1 MLNKLTRKRNK
12 ELGLAELIA
21 IALGGMV
28 GGGIFSILGV
38 SVQHIGN
45 ATPVAIL
52 IGGIIASFA
61 AYSYVKL
68 ALLYKD
74 EGATYSFYKKTF
86 PKSSFAAS
94 IIGWLIVFGY
104 ISTLAL
110 YAFTFSSYLCSILP
124 FAKSFWLTK
133 AVAGA
138 IIFLFAAINIVSV
151 KGMGK
156 LEDWMVYT
164 KLAILIIISALL
176 SSKGHL
182 DNFTPI
188 FDSHSSLLDILI
200 ISSVTF
206 VAYEGFQLVINAYD
220 EMENPQKNIPKAI
233 YTSIIIATL
242 LYIVLAVGAL
252 STIPKEAIIKDKEYA
267 LAAGA
272 KVLLGNF
279 GTFIVV
285 FGALLATSSAISG
298 TLFGASRLMAVVATD
313 GYLPKKLATRR
324 KVHIP
329 AYAIITMSLFSFA
342 LILSGGLQIIL
353 EFGSITF
360 IIVSFLMA
368 YANFKMRAKTN
379 TRIFPAVVAML
390 GLLMAGILIFYFEL
404 KESPWQLLY
413 IMGMYVVLIIGAYI
427 YARKKAA
434 LLAK

>member
-1 MLNKLTRKRNK
+1 
-12 ELGLAELIA
+12 
-21 IALGGMV
+21 
-28 GGGIFSILGV
+28 
-38 SVQHIGN
+38 
-45 ATPVAIL
+45 
-52 IGGIIASFA
+52 
-61 AYSYVKL
+61 
-68 ALLYKD
+68 
-74 EGATYSFYKKTF
+74 
-86 PKSSFAAS
+86 
-94 IIGWLIVFGY
+94 
-104 ISTLAL
+104 
-110 YAFTFSSYLCSILP
+110 
-124 FAKSFWLTK
+124 
-133 AVAGA
+133 
-138 IIFLFAAINIVSV
+138 
-151 KGMGK
+151 
-156 LEDWMVYT
+156 MVYT